1 MPRLT
6 AIERERAV
14 GMVQQGASH
23 VDVAR
28 RLGCARITITRL
40 MQRLRQT
47 GQTSDRP
54 RSGRPPVTTPRED
67 RYIRVLH
74 LRNRTVTAT
83 STAATALGHRISRQ
97 TVYRRLRQYG
107 IRPRHPYRGPL
118 LTPRHR
124 NNRLIWARR
133 VRRWQRRDWAR
144 VMFSD
149 ESRFLIFRNDGR
161 QLVYRRFGERL
172 APNCVQQVWLFGGG
186 GLMVWG
192 GICGD
197 VKTRLVV
204 IRGNLNAQRY
214 RDDILRPVVVPFLQQ
229 QPRGLI
235 FQHDNARP
243 HTARLTQNFLANA
256 NVQVLPWPACSPDMN
271 PIEHLWD
278 HLDRQIR
285 RRRVPP
291 VNVQDLER
299 RLLEEW
305 QRITPNVIRRL
316 TSSVRRRVLACID
329 AHGGHTRY

>member
-6 AIERERAV
+6 GIERERAV
-14 GMVQQGASH
+14 GMIDQGASH

-28 RLGCARITITRL
+28 RFGCARITITRL

-54 RSGRPPVTTPRED
+54 RSGRPRVTTPRED

-107 IRPRHPYRGPL
+107 IRPRHPYRGPF

-124 NNRLIWARR
+124 HDRLMWARR
-133 VRRWQRRDWAR
+133 VLRWQRWNWAR
-144 VMFSD
+144 VLFSD
-149 ESRFLIFRNDGR
+149 ESKFLLFRNDRR
-161 QLVYRRFGERL
+161 QMVYRRVGERL
-172 APNCVQQVWLFGGG
+172 MPDCVHQVRPFGGG
-186 GLMVWG
+186 GVMVWG

-197 VKTRLVV
+197 MKTRLVI

-214 RDDILRPVVVPFLQQ
+214 RDEVLRPVVVPFLQQ
-229 QPRGLI
+229 NPRTV

-243 HTARLTQNFLANA
+243 HTARLTQDFLDNA
-256 NVQVLPWPACSPDMN
+256 NVQVLTWPACSPDLN

-278 HLDRQIR
+278 HLDRRIR
-285 RRRVPP
+285 SRRVPP
-291 VNVQDLER
+291 VNAQDLER
-299 RLLEEW
+299 CLREEW
-305 QRITPNVIRRL
+305 QLITPNVIRRL
-316 TSSVRRRVLACID
+316 TSSVRRRVRACID

>member
-1 MPRLT
+1 
-6 AIERERAV
+6 
-14 GMVQQGASH
+14 
-23 VDVAR
+23 
-28 RLGCARITITRL
+28 
-40 MQRLRQT
+40 
-47 GQTSDRP
+47 
-54 RSGRPPVTTPRED
+54 
-67 RYIRVLH
+67 
-74 LRNRTVTAT
+74 
-83 STAATALGHRISRQ
+83 
-97 TVYRRLRQYG
+97 
-107 IRPRHPYRGPL
+107 
-118 LTPRHR
+118 
-124 NNRLIWARR
+124 
-133 VRRWQRRDWAR
+133 
-144 VMFSD
+144 MFSD
-149 ESRFLIFRNDGR
+149 ESRFLIFRNDGC

-172 APNCVQQVWLFGGG
+172 APNCIQQVRPFGGG

-214 RDDILRPVVVPFLQQ
+214 IDDILRPVVVPFIQQ
-229 QPRGLI
+229 QPRGLL

-299 RLLEEW
+299 CLLEEW

-316 TSSVRRRVLACID
+316 TASVRRRVLACID
-329 AHGGHTRY
+329 ADGGHTRY